1 MKLKK
6 LVTVTMLTA
15 SLVMASMSVYAEE
28 TEPTDTNLK
37 IEKESQEEVNEK
49 DSQGEDAKKEGSQEE
64 GAKEEGA
71 KEEDSKEEGSKEE
84 GAKEENSQE
93 EDSQEKSVA
102 TGLPTDLGW
111 VENLKGYMKFKI
123 PDGVTSP
130 DYYIEIYKDG
140 KYYSWQRWGVNDIS
154 EDYFVDGYIQ
164 NNLLAGKRYDFATK
178 QTTYFDSGIHDSATY
193 KYRMKVVETE
203 EGNPPNFEEGTVSDW
218 SAELVYTQPSDKI
231 PTPQN
236 LHWREGAT
244 GVLEWDAVEKAA
256 AYRVALS
263 SQESKPIWTNKNSI
277 DLSQYFTDH
286 SKEYRIVVSAC
297 GDDSHLDQYQ
307 NSDFSEEIVY
317 DGSQNP
323 TPTPT
328 PEPTPAPNPGSDSGS
343 NSGSGSSSS
352 SSSSPSAPAAAAE
365 PVKEVPTVGNTK
377 GWEALNTEIDAAVT
391 NAATGTVSK
400 AVINVN
406 LNGASEIPAAVLQQ
420 IAGKEV
426 TVSFATGEDVIVN
439 ISGDSLDAAATGT
452 ASISTVADKEGN
464 ANLQIRNTAADI
476 SKSIVIFQKAKP
488 GMEEATLYFV
498 DADGTL
504 IPFRKSIVYENG
516 YLAFETPFV
525 NANYVIK

>member
-28 TEPTDTNLK
+28 TEPTETNLK

-64 GAKEEGA
+64 GAKEEGS
-71 KEEDSKEEGSKEE
+71 KEED
-84 GAKEENSQE
+84 SQE

-123 PDGVTSP
+123 PEGVTSP
-130 DYYIEIYKDG
+130 DFYIEIYKDG
-140 KYYSWQRWGVNDIS
+140 DYYSRQRWGVNNIS
-154 EDYFVDGYIQ
+154 ADYFVDGYIQ
-164 NNLLAGKRYDFATK
+164 NNLLAAKRYDFATK
-178 QTTYFDSGIHDSATY
+178 QTTYFDSGISYNGTY
-193 KYRMKVVETE
+193 KYRMKVVEKD
-203 EGNPPNFEEGTVSDW
+203 EGNSPNFEEGTVSGW
-218 SAELVYTQPSDKI
+218 SEELVYTQPTSI
-231 PTPQN
+231 STPQN
-236 LHWREGAT
+236 LHWKEGAT
-244 GVLEWDAVEKAA
+244 GVLEWDAVENAA

-263 SQESKPIWTNKNSI
+263 SQEYNLIWIKKNSI
-277 DLSQYFTDH
+277 DLSQYFTDS
-286 SKEYRIVVSAC
+286 SKEYRIVVSASV
-297 GDDSHLDQYQ
+297 GDSLYNEYQ
-307 NSDFSEEIVY
+307 DSDFSEEIVY
-317 DGSQNP
+317 DGSKIP
-323 TPTPT
+323 T
-328 PEPTPAPNPGSDSGS
+328 PTPAPNPGSDSGS
-343 NSGSGSSSS
+343 GSGSGSSS
-352 SSSSPSAPAAAAE
+352 SAPAAAAE

-377 GWEALNTEIDAAVT
+377 GWEALNTEIDAAVA
-391 NAATGTVSK
+391 NAATGTVSE

>member
-28 TEPTDTNLK
+28 TEPIDTNLK
-37 IEKESQEEVNEK
+37 IGKESQEEVNEK

-64 GAKEEGA
+64 GA
-71 KEEDSKEEGSKEE
+71 KEEGSKEE

-123 PDGVTSP
+123 PDGVSSP

-140 KYYSWQRWGVNDIS
+140 NYYSWQRWGVNDIS

-193 KYRMKVVETE
+193 KYRMKVVEKE
-203 EGNPPNFEEGTVSDW
+203 EGNSPDFEKGTVSAW
-218 SAELVYTQPSDKI
+218 SAELVYTQPSDKM

-236 LHWREGAT
+236 LHWKEGTT
-244 GVLEWDAVEKAA
+244 GVLEWDAVENAA
-256 AYRVALS
+256 AYMVALN

-297 GDDSHLDQYQ
+297 GDGSLLDQYQ
-307 NSDFSEEIVY
+307 DSDFSEEIVY
-317 DGSQNP
+317 DGSKIP
-323 TPTPT
+323 TPA
-328 PEPTPAPNPGSDSGS
+328 PAPNPGSDSGS

-352 SSSSPSAPAAAAE
+352 SSSSAPAAATE
-365 PVKEVPTVGNTK
+365 PVKEVSTVGNTK
-377 GWEALNTEIDAAVT
+377 GWEALNTEIDAAVA
-391 NAATGTVSK
+391 NAATGTVSE

-426 TVSFATGEDVIVN
+426 TVSFATGENVIVN

>member
-1 MKLKK
+1 M
-6 LVTVTMLTA
+6 
-15 SLVMASMSVYAEE
+15 
-28 TEPTDTNLK
+28 
-37 IEKESQEEVNEK
+37 
-49 DSQGEDAKKEGSQEE
+49 
-64 GAKEEGA
+64 
-71 KEEDSKEEGSKEE
+71 
-84 GAKEENSQE
+84 
-93 EDSQEKSVA
+93 
-102 TGLPTDLGW
+102 
-111 VENLKGYMKFKI
+111 
-123 PDGVTSP
+123 
-130 DYYIEIYKDG
+130 
-140 KYYSWQRWGVNDIS
+140 GVNDIS

-193 KYRMKVVETE
+193 QYRMKVVEKE
-203 EGNPPNFEEGTVSDW
+203 EGNQPNFAEGTVSGW
-218 SAELVYTQPSDKI
+218 SEELDYTQPAGISA
-231 PTPQN
+231 PQN
-236 LHWREGAT
+236 LHWKEGAS

-263 SQESKPIWTNKNSI
+263 SQEYNLIWSNENSI

-297 GDDSHLDQYQ
+297 VGESFYNEYQ
-307 NSDFSEEIVY
+307 DSDFSEEIVY

-328 PEPTPAPNPGSDSGS
+328 PEPTPAPNPGSDSSSG
-343 NSGSGSSSS
+343 SGSGSSSS
-352 SSSSPSAPAAAAE
+352 SSSSAPAAATE

-377 GWEALNTEIDAAVT
+377 GWEALNTEIDAAVA
-391 NAATGTVSK
+391 NAATGTVSE

-439 ISGDSLDAAATGT
+439 IFGDSLDAAATGT